1 MCSAAARR
9 LRVKSTGICS
19 SAAALSWVEQMSLR
33 AELVR
38 LCLPWFMRR
47 LPTDIQLEDVRRQ
60 VARFGRLVPRPPRG
74 TEVIAIDAGSVRAER
89 IARPRSLPNRYV
101 LHLHGGAYLLGF
113 PALFRDFTWRIADA
127 ACARVLC
134 IDYRLAPEH
143 PFPAAVEDATAAYRW
158 LIAHG
163 AEPCNV
169 AFVGDSSGGGLAL
182 ASMMRLRDEGSPL
195 PSAAVV
201 LSPWTD
207 LALTGQSL
215 TEYRFSDP
223 MVQVELMPRAVDL
236 YLAGTDPRSPY
247 ASPLYGDPAGLP
259 PTLIHVGSDEALRD
273 DAVRMAER
281 LRAMGCEVE
290 LQAWPRMFHVWH
302 MFARILP
309 EARAAIARIGAFL
322 QARLS

>member
-1 MCSAAARR
+1 
-9 LRVKSTGICS
+9 
-19 SAAALSWVEQMSLR
+19 MSLR
-33 AELVR
+33 AELIR
-38 LCLPWFMRR
+38 LCLPWFTRPWFPR
-47 LPTDIQLEDVRRQ
+47 DIRIEDVRRR
-60 VARFGRLVPRPPRG
+60 VARFGHLVPHPPRG
-74 TEVIAIDAGSVRAER
+74 TEVIAIDAGGIKAEQ
-89 IARPRSLPNRYV
+89 ITTPRSFPNRYV
-101 LHLHGGAYLLGF
+101 LHLHGGAYLFGF

-127 ACARVLC
+127 ASARVLC

-143 PFPAAVEDATAAYRW
+143 PFPAAIEDATAAYRW
-158 LIAHG
+158 LIAEC
-163 AEPCNV
+163 AEPRHV
-169 AFVGDSSGGGLAL
+169 AFIGDSSGGGLAL

-195 PSAAVV
+195 PAAAVV

-215 TEYRFSDP
+215 TEHGLSDP
-223 MVQVELMPRAVDL
+223 MVPIELMPTAVEL
-236 YLAGTDPRSPY
+236 YLAGADPRSPY

-281 LRAMGCEVE
+281 LRVVGREVE
-290 LQAWPRMFHVWH
+290 LEVWPRMFHVWH

-309 EARAAIARIGAFL
+309 EARAAIARVGAFL

>member
-1 MCSAAARR
+1 MLMKFSGHETFACRYAW
-9 LRVKSTGICS
+9 LPK
-19 SAAALSWVEQMSLR
+19 ALQAVESNPRIFSDEDQAMV
-33 AELVR
+33 ELGVGKNMVR
-38 LCLPWFMRR
+38 S
-47 LPTDIQLEDVRRQ
+47 I
-60 VARFGRLVPRPPRG
+60 RFW
-74 TEVIAIDAGSVRAER
+74 
-89 IARPRSLPNRYV
+89 V

-247 ASPLYGDPAGLP
+247 ASPLYGDLAGLP